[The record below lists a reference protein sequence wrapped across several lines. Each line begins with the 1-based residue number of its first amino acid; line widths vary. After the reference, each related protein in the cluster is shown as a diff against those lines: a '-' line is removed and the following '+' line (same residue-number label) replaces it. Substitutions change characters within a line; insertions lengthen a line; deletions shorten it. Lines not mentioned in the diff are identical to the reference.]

1 MISSIRIVASP
12 AGGGNGL
19 CCCQCTQELR
29 CFRPN
34 WRFAGAGLGDCGR
47 CVRGRRLGGGGGQ
60 GVSSSGAHDTVT
72 GPLCRRGRRLGGT
85 MVQSSRGRRH
95 GAGGVNYTN
104 KGFSETYISISVC
117 SRQIFAVNF
126 YGESHPVSPRHY
138 LTLLTSLPHY
148 HRTSSN
154 IASPRACFPP
164 YGYERVATCPPR
176 TCTPRS
182 RNRHPRRPHA
192 GLRGRGGGAPAR
204 TRRCADRSCGQ

>member
-1 MISSIRIVASP
+1 MGCAAVSVPRSCAASDRT
-12 AGGGNGL
+12 GVL
-19 CCCQCTQELR
+19 L
-29 CFRPN
+29 
-34 WRFAGAGLGDCGR
+34 
-47 CVRGRRLGGGGGQ
+47 VRGWEIAAGVCGGVDWEAEGGQ